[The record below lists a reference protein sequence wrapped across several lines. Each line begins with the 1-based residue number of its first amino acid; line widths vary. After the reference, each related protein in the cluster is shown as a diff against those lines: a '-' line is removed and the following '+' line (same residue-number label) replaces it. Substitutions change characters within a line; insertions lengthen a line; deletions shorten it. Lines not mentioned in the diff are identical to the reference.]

1 MTTKKIKL
9 TLTTALLLIA
19 ATTFAQEDKKTKKAR
34 ENSDDAK
41 KELHEARVDSAQDY
55 KSFKE
60 KADNQSAENQK
71 KIAQLKE
78 KNKTA
83 SKEIKEEYEKKIEA
97 IENKNDKLKRL
108 LTAANNTQTSKWV
121 AFKREFNHDLDE
133 MNNAIDDLTKNN
145 VK

>member
-1 MTTKKIKL
+1 MHKKI
-9 TLTTALLLIA
+9 
-19 ATTFAQEDKKTKKAR
+19 KKTKKAR
-34 ENSDDAK
+34 ENLDDAK

-55 KSFKE
+55 NQFKE
-60 KADNQSAENQK
+60 KAEKQSAENQK
-71 KIAQLKE
+71 KIAELKE

-97 IENKNDKLKRL
+97 IEKKNDKLKKEL
-108 LTAANNTQTSKWV
+108 ANANNTKTNKWA

-133 MNNAIDDLTKNN
+133 MNNAIDDLMKNN